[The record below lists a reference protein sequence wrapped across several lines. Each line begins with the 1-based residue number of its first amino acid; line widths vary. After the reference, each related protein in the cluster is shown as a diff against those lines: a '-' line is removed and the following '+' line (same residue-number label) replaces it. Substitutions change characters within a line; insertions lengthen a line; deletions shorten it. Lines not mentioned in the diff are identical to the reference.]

1 MSAFSERKNKNKDPV
16 EWTKETWAQ
25 NQAKR
30 RKERLQITG
39 RVMVAAFITK
49 EEKADLDFLSEKTR
63 RTRSGII
70 GLALAQWM
78 AEEKRRLK
86 SKGKPLVEV
95 LNNEPLESSQN
106 DLEESAAVMTLA
118 VQEDGS

>member
-1 MSAFSERKNKNKDPV
+1 MSAFSERKLKNKDPV

-30 RKERLQITG
+30 RKERLVITG

-49 EEKADLDFLSEKTR
+49 QEKADLDYLAEKTR

-70 GLALAQWM
+70 GLALSQWM
-78 AEEKRRLK
+78 EEEKRRLK
-86 SKGKPLVEV
+86 PKGKPLVKV
-95 LNNEPLESSQN
+95 LTPEPPESPPE
-106 DLEESAAVMTLA
+106 DPDEAAGVMTLA
-118 VQEDGS
+118 VQENG